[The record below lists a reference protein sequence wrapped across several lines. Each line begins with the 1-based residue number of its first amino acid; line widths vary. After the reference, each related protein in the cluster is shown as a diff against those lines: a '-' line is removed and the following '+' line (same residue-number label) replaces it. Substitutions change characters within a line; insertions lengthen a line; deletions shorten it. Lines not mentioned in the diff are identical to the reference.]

1 MLRTTI
7 SPSRLGR
14 TMHTIALLVV
24 LVSALP
30 RVSLAKAH
38 DPIYSASPDEAAVEP
53 ALDSLSYEPAGVG
66 TSTPSFV
73 SGDVNGDGVIDIAD
87 IIGVASVW
95 NQAAYRIGDSPINVL
110 TPLMVYLPFIVTTP
124 GGELIPAGTFQM
136 GCDPAHNGGDWS
148 FFSRLPLHTV
158 YLDAYQIDRTEVT
171 NAQYAACVTAGACT
185 PPAYSS
191 SSLVRPITA
200 TRPTPTTR

>member
-1 MLRTTI
+1 MLRKTDFR
-7 SPSRLGR
+7 SRLR
-14 TMHTIALLVV
+14 RAMHTIALLVV

-136 GCDPAHNGGDWS
+136 GCDPAHTGGLPC
-148 FFSRLPLHTV
+148 FFPISCR
-158 YLDAYQIDRTEVT
+158 
-171 NAQYAACVTAGACT
+171 CT
-185 PPAYSS
+185 
-191 SSLVRPITA
+191 RCTW
-200 TRPTPTTR
+200 TPTASTGPR